1 MANLNSIAKKLQKAI
16 LQKGLVIKMGTSQFY
31 SVEQNRLI
39 TMHILSTRVLERKKN
54 GEWKYYD
61 YEIIRT
67 ASQIEIVN
75 CLYMEGG
82 ERMMENYTEI
92 PVELNK
98 PGSRDVEEM
107 QKELID
113 MIAKNEKLKEKNEYL
128 QKEVE
133 DAKAV
138 EKRAL
143 CEVQELI
150 AKNKRLVEEHNRQNG
165 TIQALNIALD
175 VITDRYSNLRKRLCR
190 TGKGGE

>member
-1 MANLNSIAKKLQKAI
+1 MIGEKTIIPADVIPESDIALIMRRANELK
-16 LQKGLVIKMGTSQFY
+16 
-31 SVEQNRLI
+31 E
-39 TMHILSTRVLERKKN
+39 
-54 GEWKYYD
+54 
-61 YEIIRT
+61 
-67 ASQIEIVN
+67 
-75 CLYMEGG
+75 
-82 ERMMENYTEI
+82 ENE
-92 PVELNK
+92 
-98 PGSRDVEEM
+98 
-107 QKELID
+107 
-113 MIAKNEKLKEKNEYL
+113 ALKEKNEYL

-138 EKRAL
+138 GERAL

>member
-1 MANLNSIAKKLQKAI
+1 MIGEKTIIPADVIPESDIAPIMRRAN
-16 LQKGLVIKMGTSQFY
+16 
-31 SVEQNRLI
+31 
-39 TMHILSTRVLERKKN
+39 
-54 GEWKYYD
+54 
-61 YEIIRT
+61 
-67 ASQIEIVN
+67 
-75 CLYMEGG
+75 
-82 ERMMENYTEI
+82 
-92 PVELNK
+92 ELK
-98 PGSRDVEEM
+98 EE
-107 QKELID
+107 
-113 MIAKNEKLKEKNEYL
+113 NEKLKEKNEYL

-175 VITDRYSNLRKRLCR
+175 VITDRYSNLRKKLCR

>member
-1 MANLNSIAKKLQKAI
+1 MIGEKTIIPADVIPESDIASIMRRAN
-16 LQKGLVIKMGTSQFY
+16 
-31 SVEQNRLI
+31 E
-39 TMHILSTRVLERKKN
+39 LE
-54 GEWKYYD
+54 
-61 YEIIRT
+61 
-67 ASQIEIVN
+67 
-75 CLYMEGG
+75 
-82 ERMMENYTEI
+82 
-92 PVELNK
+92 
-98 PGSRDVEEM
+98 EE
-107 QKELID
+107 
-113 MIAKNEKLKEKNEYL
+113 NEKLKEKNEYL